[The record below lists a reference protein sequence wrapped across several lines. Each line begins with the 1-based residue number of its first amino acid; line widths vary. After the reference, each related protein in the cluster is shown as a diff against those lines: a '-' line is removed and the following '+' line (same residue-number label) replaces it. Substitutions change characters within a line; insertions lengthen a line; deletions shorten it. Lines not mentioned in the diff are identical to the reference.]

1 MSDERVSQTTTHEV
15 GVDSGTIW
23 IGDPCYLV
31 GLTREDWEAAV
42 EAVHA
47 KNADPDLQNVSEL
60 RNGQWISTLYGDG
73 SYEVTV
79 ERNEHGRPVRVTIDF
94 TQSHL
99 NPPIDDEW
107 R

>member
-1 MSDERVSQTTTHEV
+1 MSYERVTRTTTHEA

-23 IGDPCYLV
+23 VGDPCYLIDMS
-31 GLTREDWEAAV
+31 REDWEAAV
-42 EAVHA
+42 DAVHH
-47 KNADPDLQNVSEL
+47 KDADPDLQNVSDL
-60 RNGQWISTLYGDG
+60 RHGVWVGTLYGDG
-73 SYEVTV
+73 SYQVAV